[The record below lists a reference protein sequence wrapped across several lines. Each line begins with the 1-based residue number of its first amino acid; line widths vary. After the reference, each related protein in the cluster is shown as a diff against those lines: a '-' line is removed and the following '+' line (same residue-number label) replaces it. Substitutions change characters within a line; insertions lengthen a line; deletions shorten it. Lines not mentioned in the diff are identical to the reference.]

1 MSKRPLDLQGWV
13 GEGFEP
19 VAAEF
24 QRQLDESPDA
34 GAAFA
39 AVVDGHLV
47 VDLWGG
53 TADADSSTPWGSP
66 LPVWRSSGGSMRR

>member
-1 MSKRPLDLQGWV
+1 MSWRSIGVQGWV
-13 GEGFEP
+13 SKGFEP

-53 TADADSSTPWGSP
+53 TADAESGTP
-66 LPVWRSSGGSMRR
+66 

>member
-1 MSKRPLDLQGWV
+1 MTTPRLDAGGRV
-13 GEGFEP
+13 GAGLEA

-53 TADADSSTPWGSP
+53 KPTCGLP
-66 LPVWRSSGGSMRR
+66 LPPASAR